1 MPDTNAKRPNW
12 TQAPDTKHHP
22 LNRADWP
29 QTSIKALYKLSM
41 ELDSA
46 RWRQQGEDVEMKTK
60 HILKA
65 ALMAS
70 VLAFSA
76 GAVLAEGVSF
86 AVVDGKSDDPFFATV
101 KKGIDD
107 ATLVVAAHGGTV
119 NYLQLQTY
127 DNIGGDVANLVR
139 TAISQ
144 GASVIAVPNWVLDA
158 QDEAIK
164 AAMAA
169 GIPVILYNAG
179 GADKAKELG
188 AINDIGN
195 EEYAAGLAA
204 GAYFSGHNAKN
215 VICVNTVPGA
225 QNLEDRCKGVSDG
238 IVTEGGVST
247 QLPLPASA
255 FGDPTAVAEA
265 IKATLLKDPTITGVV
280 TISAAD
286 ANATAIGIEQA
297 GVMATVAL
305 APFDRD
311 GAGLDRIKAGT
322 QLFAVD
328 QQPWLQGFLAVS
340 MADAYVSFGTA
351 IASSPVLTGPGI
363 VDAANVDATIAGAA
377 AGFR

>member
-1 MPDTNAKRPNW
+1 MKA
-12 TQAPDTKHHP
+12 TKY
-22 LNRADWP
+22 L
-29 QTSIKALYKLSM
+29 
-41 ELDSA
+41 
-46 RWRQQGEDVEMKTK
+46 V
-60 HILKA
+60 KA
-65 ALMAS
+65 ALLAS
-70 VLAFSA
+70 VMAF
-76 GAVLAEGVSF
+76 GTTAVFAEGVSI
-86 AVVDGKSDDPFFATV
+86 AVVGGKSDDPFFAKV

-107 ATLVVAAHGGTV
+107 ATLVVTAHGGTV

-127 DNIGGDVANLVR
+127 DNIGGDAANLVR

-144 GASVIAVPNWVLDA
+144 GASVIAVPNWVPDA

-164 AAMAA
+164 AAMDAV
-169 GIPVILYNAG
+169 IPVILYNSG

-188 AINDIGN
+188 AINYIGN
-195 EEYAAGLAA
+195 EEYPAGLAA
-204 GAYFSGHNAKN
+204 GAYFGTHNAKN

-238 IVTEGGVST
+238 IDKEGGASV

-265 IKATLLKDPTITGVV
+265 IKATLLKYPSINGVV
-280 TISAAD
+280 TISAGD
-286 ANATAIGIEQA
+286 ANSAAIGIEQA
-297 GVMATVAL
+297 GMTGKVAL
-305 APFDRD
+305 ASFDMD

-340 MADAYVSFGTA
+340 MADAYVTFGTA
-351 IASSPVLTGPGI
+351 IATSPVLTGPGI
-363 VDAANVDATIAGAA
+363 VDAANVDATISGAA